1 MTHNIF
7 YQIFYIR
14 DGTLVYFYTEKD
26 VEELM
31 KADYIRV
38 TVGDGFA
45 GYIKFLHLTAHGHHF
60 IKDFCEVVLD
70 GKTMAAPPEFSLGE
84 LRTALALYKSIKSGT
99 WEKVW

>member
-1 MTHNIF
+1 MTQKQLHLLKILSREPEDDCGVSIHSF
-7 YQIFYIR
+7 E
-14 DGTLVYFYTEKD
+14 GVTEKD

-60 IKDFCEVVLD
+60 IKDFCEVCECMPCDCHWGCL
-70 GKTMAAPPEFSLGE
+70 
-84 LRTALALYKSIKSGT
+84 
-99 WEKVW
+99 